1 MFDVKPENYG
11 GGRARDFSQPWT
23 APNRVPIILKKD
35 FRVTVAQFNGMI
47 EEARNS
53 ENKDD
58 TKESAIPELP
68 VV

>member
-47 EEARNS
+47 EEGIRTSIVSVRKTAS
-53 ENKDD
+53 
-58 TKESAIPELP
+58 
-68 VV
+68 